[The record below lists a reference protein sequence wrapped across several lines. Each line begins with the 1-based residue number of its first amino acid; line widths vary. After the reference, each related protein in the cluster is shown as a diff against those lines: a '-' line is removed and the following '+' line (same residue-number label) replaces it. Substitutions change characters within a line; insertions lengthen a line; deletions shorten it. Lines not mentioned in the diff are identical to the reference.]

1 MTTRNPAPPLPHPQ
15 LPAAAAHALRD
26 AAQAAA
32 YGWARPKG
40 PAGHARAVSQ
50 MYSVL
55 RDLGIAVRGLA
66 RYQTAGTPPGPA
78 SPQFAQHVT
87 ASDRWLLVAWQHL
100 DGVLA
105 AEGLGTLPDD
115 DGDPGTVLCQAARNA
130 ILSWRQ
136 PEGTAADR
144 DATVEHL
151 ITAIWFLAIGALSLA
166 AYAPRRRTIELRAVA
181 NSLAEVAACLT
192 QAIQAPADDTEPGHN
207 AAPARHQDGRQ

>member
-1 MTTRNPAPPLPHPQ
+1 MTTRNPAPPLPRPQ
-15 LPAAAAHALRD
+15 PPAAAGQALRD

-66 RYQTAGTPPGPA
+66 RYQTAGTPPAPA
-78 SPQFAQHVT
+78 SPQFAQHLT
-87 ASDRWLLVAWQHL
+87 ASDRWLLDAWQHL

-115 DGDPGTVLCQAARNA
+115 GEPGTVLCQAARNA
-130 ILSWRQ
+130 ILAWRQ

-144 DATVEHL
+144 DTTIEHL

-192 QAIQAPADDTEPGHN
+192 QAVQAATDDNAPGQSTEP
-207 AAPARHQDGRQ
+207 ARNLDGRP

>member
-1 MTTRNPAPPLPHPQ
+1 
-15 LPAAAAHALRD
+15 
-26 AAQAAA
+26 
-32 YGWARPKG
+32 
-40 PAGHARAVSQ
+40 

-55 RDLGIAVRGLA
+55 RDLGIAARGLA
-66 RYQTAGTPPGPA
+66 RYQTAGTPPAPA
-78 SPQFAQHVT
+78 SPQFAPHLT
-87 ASDRWLLVAWQHL
+87 ASDRWLLDAWQHL

-105 AEGLGTLPDD
+105 VEGLGTLPDD
-115 DGDPGTVLCQAARNA
+115 GEPGTVLCQAARNA
-130 ILSWRQ
+130 ILAWRQ

-192 QAIQAPADDTEPGHN
+192 QAIQAAS
-207 AAPARHQDGRQ
+207 R

>member
-15 LPAAAAHALRD
+15 RPAAAGQALRD

-32 YGWARPKG
+32 YAWARSMG

-66 RYQTAGTPPGPA
+66 RYQTAGTPPAPA
-78 SPQFAQHVT
+78 SPQFTPYLA
-87 ASDRWLLVAWQHL
+87 ASDRWLLDAWQHL

-105 AEGLGTLPDD
+105 AEGLGTLPDA
-115 DGDPGTVLCQAARNA
+115 GEPGTVLCHAVRNA
-130 ILSWRQ
+130 ILAWRQ

-144 DATVEHL
+144 DTTVEHL

-166 AYAPRRRTIELRAVA
+166 AYAPRRRTIELHAVA
-181 NSLAEVAACLT
+181 NSLAEAAACLT
-192 QAIQAPADDTEPGHN
+192 QAIQEPADDTKPGHN
-207 AAPARHQDGRQ
+207 ADPARHQDGRQ

>member
-1 MTTRNPAPPLPHPQ
+1 
-15 LPAAAAHALRD
+15 
-26 AAQAAA
+26 
-32 YGWARPKG
+32 
-40 PAGHARAVSQ
+40 

-55 RDLGIAVRGLA
+55 RDLGIAARGLT

-130 ILSWRQ
+130 ILAWRQ

-144 DATVEHL
+144 DTTVEHL

-192 QAIQAPADDTEPGHN
+192 QAIQGAAED
-207 AAPARHQDGRQ
+207 AAPGQDADPDRQRGGCQ